1 MEWAHRQFGRVIGIA
16 YLLPFLYFLSRGHIR
31 NPTLKRNLALIF
43 ALGGLQVHTH
53 SHSLIEKRERENIN
67 ERPAQ
72 GAIGW
77 WMVKSGLGM
86 LHHVAYP
93 PPSLFHYS
101 CSILPRNSLERVC
114 IRFLAEVDKDNQDI
128 PRVSPY
134 RLATHL
140 SAALMLYS
148 AMVCP
153 LQHMLN
159 ASLKRSEK

>member
-1 MEWAHRQFGRVIGIA
+1 MGAPAVRPRDRHRVPSAVLVLSLARPHTQPYPQAQSRPHLRTGRTAGT
-16 YLLPFLYFLSRGHIR
+16 H
-31 NPTLKRNLALIF
+31 TLTL
-43 ALGGLQVHTH
+43 TH
-53 SHSLIEKRERENIN
+53 REERERENIN